1 MKQLEG
7 VKNIIFDL
15 GGVILNIEYQLTID
29 EFKKLG
35 IDNFEDI
42 FSQYKQSVLSDN
54 FEIGRISELEFHEGI
69 KKISGVDFKF
79 QESKNAWNAL
89 LLDLPKARIHLLKK
103 LAQNY
108 RLFLFSNTN
117 ETHYNQFVSQVSDE
131 FDSIFEK
138 TYYSHLFGKRKPNKD
153 AFQTILKENNLQAS
167 ETLFVDDSIQ
177 HIKSAESLGISV
189 ILIQENPIEVL
200 FD

>member
-42 FSQYKQSVLSDN
+42 FSQYKQSVLSDD
-54 FEIGRISELEFHEGI
+54 FEIGRISVLEFHEGI
-69 KKISGVDFKF
+69 KKISGVDFTF

-177 HIKSAESLGISV
+177 HIKSAESLGILG

>member
-69 KKISGVDFKF
+69 KKISGVDFTF

>member
-15 GGVILNIEYQLTID
+15 GGVILNIDYQLTID

-35 IDNFEDI
+35 MDNFEDI

-69 KKISGVDFKF
+69 KKISGVDFTF

-103 LAQNY
+103 MAQNY

-177 HIKSAESLGISV
+177 HIKSAESLGILG

>member
-69 KKISGVDFKF
+69 KKISGVDFTF

-117 ETHYNQFVSQVSDE
+117 ETHYNQFVSQVSDD